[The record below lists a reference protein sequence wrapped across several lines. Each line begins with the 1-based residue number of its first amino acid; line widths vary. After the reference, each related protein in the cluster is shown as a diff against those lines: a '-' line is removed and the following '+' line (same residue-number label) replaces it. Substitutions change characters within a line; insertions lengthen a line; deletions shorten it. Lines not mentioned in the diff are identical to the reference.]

1 MSRVRGIAR
10 VRRGIWIGGLV
21 VRQWLHVAR
30 SVKTTFEAESKRK
43 VGKEEK
49 MLGGGCCGWWLLP
62 CEIERK
68 RRLSA
73 LLVPMT
79 CLSQMKSLT
88 LHITSPTLAH

>member
-1 MSRVRGIAR
+1 MSRVRRIAR
-10 VRRGIWIGGLV
+10 IRRGIWISGLV

-49 MLGGGCCGWWLLP
+49 MLWRLLFWWCLP
-62 CEIERK
+62 CEIEKK

-79 CLSQMKSLT
+79 
-88 LHITSPTLAH
+88 I